1 MFFGRH
7 GGGWRLWLWKLAGA
21 DGFGVGGLSGFDS
34 VKWSGGRE
42 AEIAAKDGN
51 GRLDLSDYDISSLF
65 E

>member
-1 MFFGRH
+1 MNHVGFTVLFG
-7 GGGWRLWLWKLAGA
+7 WWW
-21 DGFGVGGLSGFDS
+21 VGGLSGFDS

-42 AEIAAKDGN
+42 AEIAAKDEN